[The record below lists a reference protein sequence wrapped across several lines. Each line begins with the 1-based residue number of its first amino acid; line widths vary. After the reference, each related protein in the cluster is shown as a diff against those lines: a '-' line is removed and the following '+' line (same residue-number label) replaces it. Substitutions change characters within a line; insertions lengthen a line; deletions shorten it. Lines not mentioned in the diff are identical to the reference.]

1 MQVTKRTHLHASLQ
15 NTIFMVLLITII
27 GLIAWLSTH
36 YKMQADWTI
45 NNRHTLSQA
54 SQKVLAELTQPI
66 KITAYVGKNSEVR
79 VAITELIARYQ
90 RQADNINLHFVDPVY
105 APDEVRQQGIQGEGE
120 ILIHYQDRTEHL
132 RFLSE
137 QDLTSALQRLMR
149 PARLA
154 VFLEGHGE
162 RLPTHFE
169 NHDLSEWA
177 DALKKGGVQ
186 IQNLN
191 FGKNAMILDNADVLV
206 IASPRNELLPGEVTL
221 IANYLD
227 KGGHLLWLMDPTT
240 PLQGLEPIAE
250 KLGLTIL
257 PGMIVDPISRLLGVD
272 NPAVVSITT
281 DGYGDHPVT
290 STSGEFITL
299 FPHASG
305 LIVEPPEDEGWE
317 ATALLTTNPQAWS
330 ETGEVEGTIE
340 FNEESDINGPLDI
353 AFAMVRDKAQID
365 DSEMD
370 DEGDEGEKEVEE
382 LEKEVHAEE
391 DVHDTEED
399 IHDEHIHDD
408 IYEEQRVIIVGEGDF
423 LSNAFVGYGGNL
435 ELALN
440 MMNWLA
446 ADDTLIDIPSKT
458 AIDLDLELSAN
469 VVILL
474 GGFFLLILPLGLIT
488 TGISIWLKRRKA

>member
-1 MQVTKRTHLHASLQ
+1 MQVTKRTHLQASLQ

-27 GLIAWLSTH
+27 SLIAWLSTH
-36 YKMQADWTI
+36 YEIQADWTA

-54 SQKVLAELTQPI
+54 SHKVLAELTQPI
-66 KITAYVGKNSEVR
+66 KITAYVGKNNEVR
-79 VAITELIARYQ
+79 VALSELIARYQ
-90 RQADNINLHFVDPVY
+90 RQADNINLRFVDPVY

-120 ILIHYQDRTEHL
+120 VLVHYQDRTEHL
-132 RFLSE
+132 GFLSE
-137 QDLTSALQRLMR
+137 QALTSALQRLMR

-162 RLPTHFE
+162 RSPTHFK

-177 DALKKGGVQ
+177 DALKNSGVQ
-186 IQNLN
+186 VQVLN
-191 FGKNAMILDNADVLV
+191 VGKNAWILDDADVLV
-206 IASPRNELLPGEVTL
+206 IASPRNDLLPGEITL
-221 IANYLD
+221 IAHYLD
-227 KGGHLLWLMDPTT
+227 QGGHLL
-240 PLQGLEPIAE
+240 
-250 KLGLTIL
+250 
-257 PGMIVDPISRLLGVD
+257 MIVDPISQLLGVN

-281 DGYGDHPVT
+281 DGYGAHPVT
-290 STSGEFITL
+290 STSGELITL
-299 FPHASG
+299 FPYASG

-317 ATALLTTNPQAWS
+317 TTALLTTNPQVWS
-330 ETGEVEGTIE
+330 ETGKEETVE
-340 FNEESDINGPLDI
+340 FNEETDINGPLDI
-353 AFAMVRDKAQID
+353 AFALSRDKPLMD

-370 DEGDEGEKEVEE
+370 NEEEAVEEVE
-382 LEKEVHAEE
+382 KAVHA

-399 IHDEHIHDD
+399 IEEDIHDD
-408 IYEEQRVIIVGEGDF
+408 VYEEQRVIIVGEGDF
-423 LSNAFVGYGGNL
+423 LSNAFIGYAGNL

-469 VVILL
+469 VVIWL
-474 GGFFLLILPLGLIT
+474 GIFFLFILPLGLII